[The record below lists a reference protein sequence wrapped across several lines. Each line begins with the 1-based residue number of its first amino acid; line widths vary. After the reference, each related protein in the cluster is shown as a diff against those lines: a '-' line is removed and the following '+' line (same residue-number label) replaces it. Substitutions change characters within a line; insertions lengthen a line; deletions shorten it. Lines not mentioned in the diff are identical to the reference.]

1 MTKPMKPIISKRSK
15 ELFAQAQRLKEH
27 AREQREAEH
36 QIAQRYKGEL
46 IAYVAEALSEGRTY
60 NRSGAAEIGIDYWRL
75 FDGLRY
81 AREATPDQIARAE
94 QAAKL
99 AYQIGNLAEQL
110 KDLKADFFKDAHSNS
125 AFLFLLTNAATLR
138 PQGDRHEDQN

>member
-1 MTKPMKPIISKRSK
+1 MTKPMKPAIARQSK
-15 ELFAQAQRLKEH
+15 ELFAQAQRLREL
-27 AREQREAEH
+27 ARIEREAEH

-46 IAYVAEALSEGRTY
+46 IAYVAEALNEGRTY

-75 FDGLRY
+75 CDGLRY
-81 AREATPDQIARAE
+81 SREATPDQIARAE

-125 AFLFLLTNAATLR
+125 AVLFLLTNAATLR
-138 PQGDRHEDQN
+138 PQGDRHEA